1 LQALPGASK
10 LAAYN
15 LAKLSGRAEDPP
27 SSGACFFPR
36 QALPAAA
43 YSAFSRMPGPGHIL
57 IVCTANICRS
67 PMAAGLLSHFLAG
80 QSEPLRSLTVVSA
93 GIAARHGDAISD
105 NAAIAMKKAG
115 VDLSAHISQ
124 PVTQQLLDDSLV
136 VFCMTESQRAM
147 IQLQFERVPKHLYL
161 FRQFLPPPVD
171 PEVDDPYGGPLSV
184 YETCRDN
191 LVEAV
196 PSVVN
201 FLKTIAPAR

>member
-1 LQALPGASK
+1 ML
-10 LAAYN
+10 
-15 LAKLSGRAEDPP
+15 
-27 SSGACFFPR
+27 
-36 QALPAAA
+36 
-43 YSAFSRMPGPGHIL
+43 GPGHIL

-67 PMAAGLLSHFLAG
+67 PMAAGLLQHFLAG
-80 QSEPLRSLTVVSA
+80 QTEPLKSLQVVSA
-93 GIAARHGDAISD
+93 GIAARRGDPISD
-105 NAAIAMKKAG
+105 NAAIAMKKVG
-115 VDLSAHISQ
+115 INLSPHASQ
-124 PVTQQLLDDSLV
+124 PVTQELLDEALV

-201 FLKTIAPAR
+201 FLKTIAPPA